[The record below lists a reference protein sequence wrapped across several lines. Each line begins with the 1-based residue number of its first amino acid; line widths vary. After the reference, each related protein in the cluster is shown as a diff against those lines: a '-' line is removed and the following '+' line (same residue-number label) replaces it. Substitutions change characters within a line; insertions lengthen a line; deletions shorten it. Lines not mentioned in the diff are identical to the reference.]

1 MKVTEIIYQSFDS
14 FERIIEVEFVDDQ
27 GNQLSDQI
35 SYDDYIDFG
44 YDDDSF
50 ETSDFDEDSEWED
63 FLNITEIDLDSLISF
78 LDEYYTEFPDRIP
91 DINF

>member
-1 MKVTEIIYQSFDS
+1 MIS
-14 FERIIEVEFVDDQ
+14 VEFVDDK
-27 GNQLSDQI
+27 GNQLSDQV

-44 YDDDSF
+44 YNDDSF
-50 ETSDFDEDSEWED
+50 DTSDFDEDSEWED

-91 DINF
+91 DINI

>member
-35 SYDDYIDFG
+35 SYDEYIDFG

-50 ETSDFDEDSEWED
+50 ETSDFDEDIEWED
-63 FLNITEIDLDSLISF
+63 FLNITEIDLDSLTSF
-78 LDEYYTEFPDRIP
+78 LNEYYTEFPDRIP

>member
-14 FERIIEVEFVDDQ
+14 FERIIEVEYVDDQ

>member
-14 FERIIEVEFVDDQ
+14 FERIIEVEFIDDQ

-63 FLNITEIDLDSLISF
+63 FLNITEIDLDSLTSF
-78 LDEYYTEFPDRIP
+78 LNEYYTEFPDRIP

>member
-1 MKVTEIIYQSFDS
+1 MKITEIIYQSFDS
-14 FERIIEVEFVDDQ
+14 FEGIIEVEFVDDK
-27 GNQLSDQI
+27 GNQLSDQV

-44 YDDDSF
+44 YNDDSF
-50 ETSDFDEDSEWED
+50 DTSDFDEDSEWED

-91 DINF
+91 DINI

>member
-1 MKVTEIIYQSFDS
+1 MKVTAIIYQSFDS

-63 FLNITEIDLDSLISF
+63 FLNITEIDLDSLTSF
-78 LDEYYTEFPDRIP
+78 LNEYYTEFPDRIP

>member
-63 FLNITEIDLDSLISF
+63 FLNITEIDLDSLTSF
-78 LDEYYTEFPDRIP
+78 LNEYYTEFPDRIP

>member
-27 GNQLSDQI
+27 GRQLSDQI

>member
-63 FLNITEIDLDSLISF
+63 FLNITEIDLDSLTSF
-78 LDEYYTEFPDRIP
+78 LNEYYSEFPDRIP